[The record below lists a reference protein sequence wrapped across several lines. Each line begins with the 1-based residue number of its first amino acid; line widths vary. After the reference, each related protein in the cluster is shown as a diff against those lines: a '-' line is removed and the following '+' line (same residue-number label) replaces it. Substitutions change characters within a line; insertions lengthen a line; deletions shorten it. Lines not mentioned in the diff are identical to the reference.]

1 MPQIKINFKQIMEMA
16 DQGATIGDLQ
26 KLDVQAKSTEELC
39 KNE

>member
-1 MPQIKINFKQIMEMA
+1 MTQIEVSFEQIMEMA

-26 KLDVQAKSTEELC
+26 SLDIKAKSMEEFC